1 MEDLYF
7 VPKSVE
13 ILDGETLFYD
23 PFTVW
28 NGWRNS
34 GMDAREF
41 FSNLKR
47 VPKDKM
53 NLISEMIEEQKR
65 EATHYYGCGRY
76 FDNILYDCCPI
87 PPDPFPRVVQVWPKS
102 DLKIKKII
110 FRNPATIVFWEDN
123 TKTVVKVHSFDGV
136 YFVDRYDP
144 ELGVFFCYLKKI
156 FGKGYYETI
165 SNLVRHEKDILFQFV
180 RKVIFSDQM
189 TILIW
194 DDGTKTYA
202 KCNEG
207 YYNEEKAVAICI
219 LKKIYGG
226 SFYVNVLKPTINKFL
241 EEK

>member
-1 MEDLYF
+1 MDNLYF

-23 PFTVW
+23 PSTVW
-28 NGWRNS
+28 DGWRNS
-34 GMDAREF
+34 RIDARKF

-47 VPKDKM
+47 ISKYQMD
-53 NLISEMIEEQKR
+53 LISEMIEDKKR
-65 EATHYYGCGRY
+65 EEANCFGARY
-76 FDNILYDCCPI
+76 FDNVLYDCYPI
-87 PPDPFPRVVQVWPKS
+87 PQDPFPRVVQVWPKS
-102 DLKIKKII
+102 NLRIKKII
-110 FRNPATIVFWEDN
+110 FRDPATIVFWEDN
-123 TKTVVKVHSFDGV
+123 TKTIVKVHSFDGK
-136 YFVDRYDP
+136 YLDRYDP

-156 FGKGYYETI
+156 FGKEYYETI
-165 SNLVRHEKDILFQFV
+165 SNLVRDEKDILFQFV

-226 SFYVNVLKPTINKFL
+226 SFYINVLKPTINKFL